1 MKLSKCAGLIAA
13 VMLLVMAGAAQ
24 AAEPP
29 KAPPKGPQGWG
40 VFLHLQFAAR
50 GGGVPASLMD
60 HPLVDGARYSLNW
73 AELEPRE
80 GQYNWDIIEKLASEW
95 AARGK
100 HVVIAVKTAQK
111 GGHSPTSKSA
121 TPDWVFAAGAKKVM
135 FTVKGGESNGEQ
147 TVYPVFWDPV
157 YLAKYEKFIK
167 ALATRFDGDPRIE
180 YFEIGVGQGGA
191 TKVTPDKGGF
201 AAFETTAEP
210 PYTPERFVGAAKKIL
225 DAEHATFKK
234 TPTAV
239 FLNTFF
245 RQKDGTEQKHMPEI
259 ARYAAD
265 RGIYLFSRS
274 LDERVRA
281 MVERGYVQVFAELAP
296 KTKIAFAYDF
306 NIVKDPGKKPH
317 PYEQSVTDF
326 TAAMHNA
333 VGGFS
338 VTQAEQQQALAAA
351 GGEDKKAQRQA
362 KREARRGNKEES
374 GGANGTLTIPTTQV
388 SYLFLL
394 ERDAS
399 LMDPKRPAKGA
410 LAYDKRIEEEVRKV
424 REQLRKTLPGR

>member
-1 MKLSKCAGLIAA
+1 MTVSRRLGALAA
-13 VMLLVMAGAAQ
+13 LVLVLAAPAY
-24 AAEPP
+24 AAD
-29 KAPPKGPQGWG
+29 PPKGPRGSG

-50 GGGVPASLMD
+50 AGGVPASLMD

-80 GQYNWDIIEKLASEW
+80 GQYNWDLIEKILREW
-95 AARGK
+95 GARGK
-100 HVVIAVKTAQK
+100 HVIVAVKTAQK

-121 TPDWVFAAGAKKVM
+121 TPDWVFAAGAKKVV

-147 TVYPVFWDPV
+147 TVYPVFWDPI

-167 ALATRFDGDPRIE
+167 ALAARYDGDPRVE

-201 AAFETTAEP
+201 QAFETAAQP
-210 PYTPERFVGAAKKIL
+210 PYTPQRFVEAAKKVM
-225 DAEHATFKK
+225 DAEHAAFKK

-245 RQKDGTEQKHMPEI
+245 RQKDGTERKEMPEI

-281 MVERGYVQVFAELAP
+281 MVERGYVELFGELAP
-296 KTKIAFAYDF
+296 KTKTGLAYDF
-306 NIVKDPGKKPH
+306 NIVKDPGKKAH
-317 PYEQSVTDF
+317 PYEQSVADF
-326 TAAMHNA
+326 RSAMRNA
-333 VGGFS
+333 IGGFS
-338 VTQAEQQQALAAA
+338 VTEAEEQQALAA
-351 GGEDKKAQRQA
+351 GGASDKKAQRQA
-362 KREARRGNKEES
+362 KREERRSRKNGAAA
-374 GGANGTLTIPTTQV
+374 GGALTIPTTHI

-394 ERDAS
+394 ERDAN
-399 LMDPKRPAKGA
+399 LMDPKRQAKGA
-410 LAYDKRIEEEVRKV
+410 LGYDKRIEDEVRKV
-424 REQLRKTLPGR
+424 REQLRTTLPGR

>member
-1 MKLSKCAGLIAA
+1 MTCSKRLALLAA
-13 VMLLVMAGAAQ
+13 VLVPLLAARVQ

-29 KAPPKGPQGWG
+29 KAPRGSG

-50 GGGVPASLMD
+50 GGGVSPSLMD

-80 GQYNWDIIEKLASEW
+80 GQYEWDVIDKLAEEW
-95 AARGK
+95 ARKGK
-100 HVVIAVKTAQK
+100 HVIISIKTAQK

-121 TPDWVFAAGAKKVM
+121 TPDWVFAAGAKKVV

-167 ALATRFDGDPRIE
+167 ALAARFDGDPRIE

-201 AAFETTAEP
+201 QAFETKAEP
-210 PYTPERFVGAAKKIL
+210 PYTPERFVAAAKRII
-225 DAEHATFKK
+225 DIESAAFKK
-234 TPTAV
+234 SHTAV

-245 RQKDGTEQKHMPEI
+245 RQKDGTEKKEMPEI

-265 RGIYLFSRS
+265 RGVYIFSRS

-281 MVERGYVQVFAELAP
+281 MVERGYVQLYSELAP
-296 KTKIAFAYDF
+296 KTKLGFAYDF
-306 NIVKDPGKKPH
+306 NIVKDPGKKAH
-317 PYEQSVTDF
+317 PYEQSVADF
-326 TAAMHNA
+326 RSAMRNA

-338 VTQAEQQQALAAA
+338 ETEAEEQQALAA
-351 GGEDKKAQRQA
+351 GGAADKKAQRQA
-362 KREARRGNKEES
+362 KREERRGHKEGAAS
-374 GGANGTLTIPTTQV
+374 ANGTLTVPATHI

-399 LMDPKRPAKGA
+399 LMDPNRKTKGA
-410 LAYDKRIEEEVRKV
+410 LGYDKRIEDEVRKV
-424 REQLRKTLPGR
+424 RAELRTTLPGR